1 MTAAAAAAARWE
13 AETRKVRRRK
23 KKGGIGGFW
32 GRETTL
38 KGVRGKLGEGGS
50 KLIPK

>member
-1 MTAAAAAAARWE
+1 MTAAAAARGE

-23 KKGGIGGFW
+23 KKEGIG